1 MEIRTDPNRLS
12 ADQIR
17 YLIQELGLSQERFAA
32 QIGST
37 RATVWHWVN
46 GRRMPSHMAC
56 QMMRLVADEFAIS
69 IPEDKEL
76 TIFAKQSVLNEDL
89 FIHSDNWLIS
99 FSSFSVKITKHS
111 HRCVP
116 IHLLI

>member
-1 MEIRTDPNRLS
+1 MEIRTDTNRLS

-46 GRRMPSHMAC
+46 GQKDAF
-56 QMMRLVADEFAIS
+56 LYGV
-69 IPEDKEL
+69 
-76 TIFAKQSVLNEDL
+76 
-89 FIHSDNWLIS
+89 
-99 FSSFSVKITKHS
+99 
-111 HRCVP
+111 
-116 IHLLI
+116 

>member
-46 GRRMPSHMAC
+46 GRRTPSYMAC
-56 QMMRLVADEFAIS
+56 KMMRLVADEFAIS

-76 TIFAKQSVLNEDL
+76 TTEVAS
-89 FIHSDNWLIS
+89 
-99 FSSFSVKITKHS
+99 
-111 HRCVP
+111 
-116 IHLLI
+116 

>member
-46 GRRMPSHMAC
+46 GRRTPSHMAC
-56 QMMRLVADEFAIS
+56 KMMRLVADEFAIS
-69 IPEDKEL
+69 IPDDQEL
-76 TIFAKQSVLNEDL
+76 QLKL
-89 FIHSDNWLIS
+89 SDNILKFLCCLIVRRI
-99 FSSFSVKITKHS
+99 SSIF
-111 HRCVP
+111 
-116 IHLLI
+116 